1 MIGLNHVLYFEYRD
15 RWVYVEYIEESWHSV
30 ELLREINFGKIRKLN
45 IKFKK
50 PWRIEGY
57 TVWILNNFL
66 QSNFSSIEK
75 IESLKSNFVFRKQQ
89 IVEKKS
95 IQQNWQFAILLF
107 AEKRK

>member
-1 MIGLNHVLYFEYRD
+1 MYVLYFEYRD

-30 ELLREINFGKIRKLN
+30 EMLREINFGKIRKLN

-66 QSNFSSIEK
+66 QSKFFINWKNWKPF
-75 IESLKSNFVFRKQQ
+75 KQLC
-89 IVEKKS
+89 IPKTADSGKEINSTKLTVCNITVCWKTKLG
-95 IQQNWQFAILLF
+95 N
-107 AEKRK
+107 

>member
-1 MIGLNHVLYFEYRD
+1 MYYNNTLSKQKQTQMIGLNIVLYFDYRD

-30 ELLREINFGKIRKLN
+30 EMLREINFGKIRTLN
-45 IKFKK
+45 NKFKK

-75 IESLKSNFVFRKQQ
+75 IESQ
-89 IVEKKS
+89 ICGLS
-95 IQQNWQFAILLF
+95 QLT
-107 AEKRK
+107 